1 MRIWLEPNK
10 MAALGITPEDVA
22 GAIRE
27 QNVQAPAGVVG
38 AEPAPDGQENQYNVR
53 TLGLLTDP
61 QQFTEIIVRSNPDGS
76 QVKIKD
82 VGRVELGAQTYSLR
96 ARLNQSPAA
105 ALGIYLAPGAN
116 ALATADQIKR
126 ILKER
131 QQQFPPDM
139 KYEVT
144 LDFTQPIKASLHE
157 IEHTLVEA
165 IILVLLVVFLF
176 LQSFRATIIPMLT
189 VPVSLVG
196 AFIAFPMLGFSV
208 NTLTLFGLVLAIGI
222 VVDDAIV
229 VVEAV
234 QHHIEHGLNPREAT
248 AQAMKEVSGPV
259 IMIALVL
266 CAVFVPVAS

>member
-1 MRIWLEPNK
+1 
-10 MAALGITPEDVA
+10 MAALGLTPGDGP
-22 GAIRE
+22 GAAHK
-27 QNVQAPAGVVG
+27 QNWQAPAGVIG
-38 AEPAPDGQENQYNVR
+38 AETAPGGKEKQYNVR
-53 TLGLLTDP
+53 TLGLLTNP
-61 QQFTEIIVRSNPDGS
+61 QKFAEIIVRSNSDGS

-196 AFIAFPMLGFSV
+196 AFIAFPI
-208 NTLTLFGLVLAIGI
+208 LV
-222 VVDDAIV
+222 
-229 VVEAV
+229 
-234 QHHIEHGLNPREAT
+234 
-248 AQAMKEVSGPV
+248 
-259 IMIALVL
+259 
-266 CAVFVPVAS
+266 F